1 MAEGNLSQE
10 LKLKSKDE
18 TWIYLI
24 QEINQ
29 NELMSKNHKTI
40 CTTLNFIE

>member
-1 MAEGNLSQE
+1 MAEENLSQE
-10 LKLKSKDE
+10 LRLKNKNE

-40 CTTLNFIE
+40 CTTLNYIE